1 MTTHIPFKKD
11 LLILRGWGN
20 GGEKSF
26 FLEVEFMSYVTM
38 KELLEAGVH
47 FGHQTKRWNPKMK
60 PYIFAARKDI
70 HIIDLQK
77 TIVYFDKAYEFLE
90 ELAAQGKTVLF
101 VCTKK
106 QGKEEIKEAA
116 QSCNMPYVNEKWLGG
131 LLTNFST
138 IQKSIAKLEYLEEM
152 EETGEIA
159 AYTKKEQKILRKR
172 KEKLQRYLEGI
183 RDMKTLPDAL
193 IIIDVKR
200 EELAVKEANKLGIP
214 IIALVDTNC
223 DPDPIDYIIPG
234 NDDAIRSIKLVASKF
249 AEAINNGRARYEKEL
264 ELKQEEEAFEEGRAE
279 KIEAEE
285 EEEE

>member
-1 MTTHIPFKKD
+1 
-11 LLILRGWGN
+11 
-20 GGEKSF
+20 
-26 FLEVEFMSYVTM
+26 MSYVTM

-60 PYIFAARKDI
+60 PFIFAARKDI

-90 ELAAQGKTVLF
+90 DLAAGGKTVLF

-106 QGKEEIKEAA
+106 QGKEEIREAA

-131 LLTNFST
+131 LLTNFTT
-138 IQKSIAKLEYLEEM
+138 IQKSVAKLERLEEM
-152 EETGEIA
+152 EETGEIE

-172 KEKLQRYLEGI
+172 KEKLQRYLTGI
-183 RDMKTLPDAL
+183 REMRSIPDAL
-193 IIIDVKR
+193 LIIDVKR

-214 IIALVDTNC
+214 IVALVDTNC
-223 DPDPIDYIIPG
+223 DPDLIDFVIPG
-234 NDDAIRSIKLVASKF
+234 NDDAIRSIKLVASKL
-249 AEAINNGRARYEKEL
+249 AEAIKNGQARYEKEL
-264 ELKQEEEAFEEGRAE
+264 ELKQEEEAFDEGRAE

-285 EEEE
+285 EEE

>member
-1 MTTHIPFKKD
+1 
-11 LLILRGWGN
+11 
-20 GGEKSF
+20 
-26 FLEVEFMSYVTM
+26 MSYVTM

-60 PYIFAARKDI
+60 PFIFAARKDI

-90 ELAAQGKTVLF
+90 DVAAQGKTVLF

-131 LLTNFST
+131 LLTNFAT
-138 IQKSIAKLEYLEEM
+138 IQKSLEKLQRLEEM
-152 EETGEIA
+152 EESGEIE

-172 KEKLQRYLEGI
+172 KEKLQKYLNGI
-183 RDMKTLPDAL
+183 RQMNDLPDAL
-193 IIIDVKR
+193 LIIDVKR

-214 IIALVDTNC
+214 IVALVDTNC
-223 DPDPIDYIIPG
+223 DPDPIDYVIPG
-234 NDDAIRSIKLVASKF
+234 NDDAIRSIKLMSARL
-249 AEAINNGRARYEKEL
+249 AEAIKNGQARYEKEL
-264 ELKQEEEAFEEGRAE
+264 ELKQEEEAFEEGREE
-279 KIEAEE
+279 KLQAEE

>member
-1 MTTHIPFKKD
+1 
-11 LLILRGWGN
+11 
-20 GGEKSF
+20 
-26 FLEVEFMSYVTM
+26 MSYVTM

-60 PYIFAARKDI
+60 PFIFAARKDI

-90 ELAAQGKTVLF
+90 DLAAQGKTVLF

-138 IQKSIAKLEYLEEM
+138 IQKSIAKLERLEEM
-152 EETGEIA
+152 EETGEIE

-172 KEKLQRYLEGI
+172 REKLQRYLEGI
-183 RDMKTLPDAL
+183 RNMKTLPDAL
-193 IIIDVKR
+193 LIIDVKR

-214 IIALVDTNC
+214 IVALVDTNC
-223 DPDPIDYIIPG
+223 DPDPIDYVIPG
-234 NDDAIRSIKLVASKF
+234 NDDAIRSIKLIASRL
-249 AEAINNGRARYEKEL
+249 AEAIKNGQARYEKEL
-264 ELKQEEEAFEEGRAE
+264 ELRQEEEAFEEGRAE
-279 KIEAEE
+279 KLEAEE